1 MNKQIFEE
9 YLLSLEVIAANI
21 QEEEFNIV
29 MKTVEMLPDEYKEKV
44 MACINIAIEAGKES
58 NYG

>member
-1 MNKQIFEE
+1 MDRRIFEE
-9 YLLSLEVIAANI
+9 YLLSLEVIAANM

-29 MKTVEMLPDEYKEKV
+29 MKTVKMLPDKYKEKV
-44 MACINIAIEAGKES
+44 MECINIAIEAGKES

>member
-9 YLLSLEVIAANI
+9 YLLSLEVIAANM
-21 QEEEFNIV
+21 QEEEFNVI
-29 MKTVEMLPDEYKEKV
+29 MKTVEMLPDKYKEKV
-44 MACINIAIEAGKES
+44 MKCINIAIEAGKES

>member
-9 YLLSLEVIAANI
+9 YLLSLETIAANM

-44 MACINIAIEAGKES
+44 MECINIAIEAGKES

>member
-9 YLLSLEVIAANI
+9 YLLSLEVIAANM
-21 QEEEFNIV
+21 QEEEFNII
-29 MKTVEMLPDEYKEKV
+29 MKTVEMLPDKYKEKV
-44 MACINIAIEAGKES
+44 MECINIAIEAGKES

>member
-1 MNKQIFEE
+1 
-9 YLLSLEVIAANI
+9 
-21 QEEEFNIV
+21 

-44 MACINIAIEAGKES
+44 MECINIAIEAGKES

>member
-9 YLLSLEVIAANI
+9 YLLSLEAIAANM

-29 MKTVEMLPDEYKEKV
+29 MKTVETLPDEYKEKV
-44 MACINIAIEAGKES
+44 MECINIAIEAGKES

>member
-9 YLLSLEVIAANI
+9 YLLSLETIAANI

-29 MKTVEMLPDEYKEKV
+29 MKTVEMLPDKYKEKV
-44 MACINIAIEAGKES
+44 MECINIAIEAGKES

>member
-9 YLLSLEVIAANI
+9 YLQSLETIAANMR
-21 QEEEFNIV
+21 EEEFNII
-29 MKTVEMLPDEYKEKV
+29 MKTVEMLSDKYKEKV
-44 MACINIAIEAGKES
+44 MECINIAIEAGKES

>member
-9 YLLSLEVIAANI
+9 YLLSLEVIAANM
-21 QEEEFNIV
+21 QEEEFNVI
-29 MKTVEMLPDEYKEKV
+29 MKTVEMLPDKYKEKV
-44 MACINIAIEAGKES
+44 MECINIAIEAGKES

>member
-9 YLLSLEVIAANI
+9 YLRSLETIAANMY
-21 QEEEFNIV
+21 EEEFNII

-44 MACINIAIEAGKES
+44 MECINIAIEAGKES

>member
-9 YLLSLEVIAANI
+9 YLQSLETIAA
-21 QEEEFNIV
+21 EMEYEEFNII

-44 MACINIAIEAGKES
+44 MECINIAIEAGKES
-58 NYG
+58 IYG

>member
-9 YLLSLEVIAANI
+9 YLLSLEAIAANM

-44 MACINIAIEAGKES
+44 MECINIAIVAGKES

>member
-9 YLLSLEVIAANI
+9 YLRSLETIAAEMGS
-21 QEEEFNIV
+21 EELNFVI
-29 MKTVEMLPDEYKEKV
+29 KTIESLPDEYKEKI
-44 MACINIAIEAGKES
+44 MECINIAIEAGKES